1 MLMSNGADLD
11 ENGPRDEP
19 DSPPEIRL
27 YGMIQPSGGGDYIP
41 ASDCVSSKPPY
52 ILHLEKLSAGI
63 AWPSFLVDI
72 RNCLWLAQQWHL
84 VRGCGALRNPSCEMW
99 LSQLGAPLARQL
111 FSSRLRGQ
119 ALVPPSAPWPLAPR
133 GHSTLPCSFP
143 VEPT

>member
-84 VRGCGALRNPSCEMW
+84 VRVVEHLETRPVRCGSANWGP
-99 LSQLGAPLARQL
+99 LSPGSFSAPDYGARPWCHRAPLGRSRQGGAQL
-111 FSSRLRGQ
+111 
-119 ALVPPSAPWPLAPR
+119 
-133 GHSTLPCSFP
+133 CP